1 MSTLG
6 GYRLQRRLG
15 RLRYVLRVEKAN
27 VNSAVFS
34 LDLKMAK
41 LSLWRT

>member
-6 GYRLQRRLG
+6 GYRG
-15 RLRYVLRVEKAN
+15 AWGRYVVRVEKAD

-34 LDLKMAK
+34 VDLKMAK